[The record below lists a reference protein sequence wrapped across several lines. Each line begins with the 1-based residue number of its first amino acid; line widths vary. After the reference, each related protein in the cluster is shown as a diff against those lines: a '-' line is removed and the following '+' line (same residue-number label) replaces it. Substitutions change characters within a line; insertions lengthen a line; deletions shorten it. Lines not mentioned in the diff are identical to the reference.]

1 MRSASLHR
9 LFHPLGCLALACSLF
24 AAVPARAAEEEK
36 VLNVYNWSDYIS
48 DDMVANFEKETG
60 IKVRYDNFDSNET
73 LHAKLVAGH
82 SNYDIVVPSSY
93 FAKIQIMEAC
103 SSPSTRRRCRTTRT
117 STPTC

>member
-1 MRSASLHR
+1 MNSLVSPR
-9 LFHPLGCLALACSLF
+9 LAVGWIALACTVL
-24 AAVPARAAEEEK
+24 AAPPTRAAEEEK

-93 FAKIQIMEAC
+93 FAKVQIMGGLLR
-103 SSPSTRRRCRTTRT
+103 PLDY
-117 STPTC
+117 